1 LRTLG
6 SDPCRR
12 ILRRSDQRSACQVS
26 TNSGEPQSSGAS
38 DDSDGVGQRHSAP
51 PLPGASDTLRRCRI
65 IRRARIGQKLLPSGY
80 GFRCQLPPRL
90 RRTGS
95 GPYGHGGETLVRAR
109 TQKDLLS
116 GLANAA
122 RLAETAIPKFEAPS
136 IPSLPPMIVRPE
148 VTLLRDLR
156 DDQAD
161 QGAALAQMAAG
172 ISQLAIHAEAADERG
187 KSEERK
193 SSRLIALTIVIV
205 VLAAATLIATLLH

>member
-1 LRTLG
+1 MGFDVNSLPDSEEPDPDHTDTAEKRSSELR
-6 SDPCRR
+6 DV
-12 ILRRSDQRSACQVS
+12 I
-26 TNSGEPQSSGAS
+26 QSM
-38 DDSDGVGQRHSAP
+38 D
-51 PLPGASDTLRRCRI
+51 
-65 IRRARIGQKLLPSGY
+65 
-80 GFRCQLPPRL
+80 
-90 RRTGS
+90 
-95 GPYGHGGETLVRAR
+95 R